1 MRRTWHVLAS
11 VHSKFFLT
19 MMEHLFPLIFFPTNN
34 IVHILEYIWHYHSF
48 TGNRFSLGRPLVMV
62 SHQAMAMNF
71 RKPIIVRSS
80 SV

>member
-1 MRRTWHVLAS
+1 MYSLQFILS
-11 VHSKFFLT
+11 FFNHDGT
-19 MMEHLFPLIFFPTNN
+19 FISFDFFPTNN